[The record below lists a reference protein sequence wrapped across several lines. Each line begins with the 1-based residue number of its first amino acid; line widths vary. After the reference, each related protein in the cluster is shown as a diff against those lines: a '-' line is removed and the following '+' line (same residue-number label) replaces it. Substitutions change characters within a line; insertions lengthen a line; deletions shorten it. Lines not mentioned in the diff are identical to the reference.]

1 MLAMSSVVQR
11 HHAIGAA
18 LCLSFAI
25 TLAAKRPLED
35 AREIAVCISALLHS
49 QSLADP
55 SVLALSSS
63 SAAAAIANAAAGQPE
78 AAMPMLQLLKHL

>member
-1 MLAMSSVVQR
+1 MLAMSAVVQR
-11 HHAIGAA
+11 HLALGPA

-25 TLAAKRPLED
+25 TLAAKRPADD

-55 SVLALSSS
+55 SVLAMSSS
-63 SAAAAIANAAAGQPE
+63 SAAAAIAAAAAEPM
-78 AAMPMLQLLKHL
+78 AAMPVLLLMKHL